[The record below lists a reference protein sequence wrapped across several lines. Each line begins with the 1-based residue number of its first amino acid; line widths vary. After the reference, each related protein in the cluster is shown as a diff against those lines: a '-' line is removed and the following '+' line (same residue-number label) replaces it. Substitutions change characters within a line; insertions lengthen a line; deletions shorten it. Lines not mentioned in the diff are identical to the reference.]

1 MFIWLTLN
9 PFRPKWC
16 FKNFELNFI
25 NYRCCMH
32 EYIKKLQTEALK
44 FLLSEYFF
52 FKYTFTRPISFL
64 DQKSVRRSSNIF
76 CIYSYVK
83 FEPPSWPNPT
93 PKIMIMSVKSSDYTC
108 TCNRCVIV
116 SQFTGSQSILKL
128 LNNAST
134 SFNFP
139 NPVNVVW
146 CVQSMSVFVSVC
158 LIVTS
163 CFQPPCTVGKQ

>member
-1 MFIWLTLN
+1 MKKSESIICLYNAPFSSLYTADKSFTYIFVFENIQMFSHIVFKRFLHTFIMFIWLTLN

-32 EYIKKLQTEALK
+32 GYIKKLQTEALK

-93 PKIMIMSVKSSDYTC
+93 PKIMIMSVKSSDY
-108 TCNRCVIV
+108 
-116 SQFTGSQSILKL
+116 
-128 LNNAST
+128 
-134 SFNFP
+134 
-139 NPVNVVW
+139 
-146 CVQSMSVFVSVC
+146 MYM
-158 LIVTS
+158 
-163 CFQPPCTVGKQ
+163 

>member
-1 MFIWLTLN
+1 
-9 PFRPKWC
+9 
-16 FKNFELNFI
+16 
-25 NYRCCMH
+25 MH

-128 LNNAST
+128 LNLNYIIMLLQVSIFQT
-134 SFNFP
+134 
-139 NPVNVVW
+139 
-146 CVQSMSVFVSVC
+146 QSMLCDASRACWC
-158 LIVTS
+158 L
-163 CFQPPCTVGKQ
+163 CLCA